1 MTLGLVVILVIPL
14 ILLVILLG
22 FVTLNR
28 YITYKERIALAQMG
42 FSIED
47 LDHATARKHGNRGVL
62 WGGVIT
68 AMSGLALLLGLAT
81 LGTGA
86 WLLGGLLPLFVGLG
100 MVLIYFMTLGSIPS
114 NAQKEIPGQ
123 TSGGAPIQD
132 MKPSLALDD
141 VPKQETPFDPAAGE
155 QRGRTRE
162 TRRD

>member
-1 MTLGLVVILVIPL
+1 MTLGLVAILVIPL

-47 LDHATARKHGNRGVL
+47 LNHATTRKHGNRGVL

-100 MVLIYFMTLGSIPS
+100 MVLIYFMTLGSIPD
-114 NAQKEIPGQ
+114 NAPQETPGQ
-123 TSGGAPIQD
+123 ASGSGSVQGTE
-132 MKPSLALDD
+132 PSLALDD
-141 VPKQETPFDPAAGE
+141 VPKKETPFASAATE
-155 QRGRTRE
+155 QHGRTRE
-162 TRRD
+162 MRKD